1 MSKKGAGLKGSN
13 KDDGPAWED
22 DAVHKSY
29 SWSGAI
35 TNYLLWQPASG
46 RRFIVTDFWLVCTTA
61 TLITV
66 FDNEDANNKHLV
78 AGSFAANGGISASNL
93 RTPFRSQGVD
103 RNLNLTTNGGSGYI
117 VVMGYEE

>member
-1 MSKKGAGLKGSN
+1 MGRKGAGLKGCAR
-13 KDDGPAWED
+13 DDGPAWED

-29 SWSGAI
+29 SWSGAV

-46 RRFIVTDFWLVCTTA
+46 RRFVVTDFWIVCTTA

-93 RTPFRSQGVD
+93 RTPFRSQGTD

>member
-1 MSKKGAGLKGSN
+1 MGRKGAGIKGSSN
-13 KDDGPAWED
+13 DDGPSWED

-29 SWSGAI
+29 AWSGAV
-35 TNYLLWQPASG
+35 TNYLLWQPSNG

-61 TLITV
+61 TVVTV
-66 FDNEDANNKHLV
+66 FDNESADNKYLV
-78 AGSFAANGGISASNL
+78 GGSFAANGGISASNL

-117 VVMGYEE
+117 VVLGYEE